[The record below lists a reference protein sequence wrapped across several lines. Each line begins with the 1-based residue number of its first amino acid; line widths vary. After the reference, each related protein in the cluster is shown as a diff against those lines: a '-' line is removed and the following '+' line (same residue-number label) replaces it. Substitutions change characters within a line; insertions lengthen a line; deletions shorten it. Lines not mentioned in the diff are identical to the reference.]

1 MTQAIHTAID
11 LTYPEPITN
20 NRIDFLINNKNITP
34 SVAKLDLEMVKMK
47 LQEKDEGLNWT
58 SEQCESAEIEYK
70 RCLHLCIKHGKGVVP
85 NRIMDYMWHFHILDT
100 RSYVKDCDELFG
112 GYMHHY
118 PYFGM
123 RGDNDAKDLE
133 NSFYKTKDLYLDS
146 FGEEIAR
153 EEHSQCWHDCEN
165 RCHNACPSIDA
176 ITTN

>member
-1 MTQAIHTAID
+1 MTQAIHTATD
-11 LTYPEPITN
+11 LTYPDPISD
-20 NRIDFLINNKNITP
+20 NRINFLVTDKNITP

-47 LQEKDEGLNWT
+47 LQEKDEGLGW
-58 SEQCESAEIEYK
+58 SLEQCESAEIEYK
-70 RCLHLCIKHGKGVVP
+70 RYLHLCVKHGKGVVP

-100 RSYVKDCDELFG
+100 IAYVKDCDKLFG

-123 RGDNDAKDLE
+123 RGNNDAKDLE
-133 NSFYKTKDLYLDS
+133 NSFYKTKDLYFDS

-153 EEHSQCWHDCEN
+153 AEHSKCWHDCEN

-176 ITTN
+176 VTIN

>member
-1 MTQAIHTAID
+1 MTQAIHTATD
-11 LTYPEPITN
+11 LTYPDPISD
-20 NRIDFLINNKNITP
+20 NRINFLVENKSITP

-47 LQEKDEGLNWT
+47 LQEKDEGLGWS

-70 RCLHLCIKHGKGVVP
+70 RYLHLCIKHGKGVVP

-100 RSYVKDCDELFG
+100 RAYVTDCDALFG

-133 NSFYKTKDLYLDS
+133 NSFYKTKGLYLDS

-165 RCHNACPSIDA
+165 RCHNACPSIDNVT
-176 ITTN
+176 IN

>member
-1 MTQAIHTAID
+1 MTQAIHTATD
-11 LTYPEPITN
+11 LTYPDPITN
-20 NRIDFLINNKNITP
+20 NRIDFLVLDKNITL

-47 LQEKDEGLNWT
+47 LQEKDEGLGW
-58 SEQCESAEIEYK
+58 SFEQCESAEIEYK
-70 RCLHLCIKHGKGVVP
+70 RYLHLCIKHGKGVVP

-100 RSYVKDCDELFG
+100 RAYVKDCNKLFG

-123 RGDNDAKDLE
+123 RGENDAKDLE

-153 EEHSQCWHDCEN
+153 EEHSKCWHDCEN

-176 ITTN
+176 ITIN